1 MHPLIS
7 VVMATYQ
14 GEKYLKIQIES
25 LLAQDYPNLEFI
37 WVDDASTDQ
46 SLSILKEYASK
57 DSRIHIVKNLNNEGH
72 NAAFEKGMK
81 AANGELIALSDQD
94 DYWIPTKLSALF
106 NGIGDYSLIY
116 SDSQLIDQV
125 GRELPIKMSDLKR
138 QIPYSSPLMYTFGAW
153 APGHTMLFKK
163 EVLETA
169 LPLSNWVTHDYLLG
183 FSATCH
189 NGIAYI
195 AISLVHYRQHESNAI
210 GADLKKAK
218 KLYQNRAERKLR
230 ICERIKI
237 LAERCCYQEEKQIFE
252 QLYLDF
258 LGNSLINRIRR
269 FKTVMKYR
277 EDMLAYKGKSSLGNF
292 MYCFKLLFGIY

>member
-1 MHPLIS
+1 
-7 VVMATYQ
+7 MATYQ

-46 SLSILKEYASK
+46 SLSILEEYASK

-106 NGIGDYSLIY
+106 NGMGDCSLIY

-153 APGHTMLFKK
+153 APGHTMLLKK

-183 FSATCH
+183 FAATCH

-195 AISLVHYRQHESNAI
+195 PISMVHYRQHESNAI

-218 KLYQNRAERKLR
+218 KLYQTRAERKLR

-258 LGNSLINRIRR
+258 LGNSLVNRIRR

>member
-1 MHPLIS
+1 MHPLVS

-14 GEKYLKIQIES
+14 GEKYLEIQIES

-46 SLSILKEYASK
+46 SLSILKKYAHQ
-57 DSRIHIVKNLNNEGH
+57 DTRIHILENLINEGH

-81 AANGELIALSDQD
+81 AANGAYIALSDQD
-94 DYWIPTKLSALF
+94 DYWVSSKISTLVH
-106 NGIGDYSLIY
+106 GIGNCSLIY
-116 SDSQLIDQV
+116 SDSQLINQD
-125 GRELPIKMSDLKR
+125 GRTLPIKMSNLKR

-163 EVLETA
+163 DLLETA
-169 LPLSNWVTHDYLLG
+169 LPLSHWVTHDYLLG

-189 NGIAYI
+189 DGIAYI
-195 AISLVHYRQHESNAI
+195 PLSLVHYRQHESNAI

-218 KLYQNRAERKLR
+218 KLYATREERKLR
-230 ICERIKI
+230 ICERVNL
-237 LAERCCYQEEKQIFE
+237 LAKRCRGVKEKVIFE
-252 QLYLDF
+252 QLYRDF
-258 LGNSLINRIRR
+258 SGNSLAHRLRR
-269 FKTVMKYR
+269 FKTVLKYR

-292 MYCFKLLFGIY
+292 FYCFKLLVGIY

>member
-1 MHPLIS
+1 
-7 VVMATYQ
+7 MATYQ

-46 SLSILKEYASK
+46 SLSILKAYASQ
-57 DSRIHIVKNLNNEGH
+57 DARIHIIENLKNEGH
-72 NAAFEKGMK
+72 NAAFERGMK
-81 AANGELIALSDQD
+81 AANGDLIALSDQD
-94 DYWIPTKLSALF
+94 DYWIPSKISTLV
-106 NGIGDYSLIY
+106 NGIGDCSLVY
-116 SDSQLIDQV
+116 SDSQLIDPL
-125 GRELPIKMSDLKR
+125 GKELPLKMSGLKR
-138 QIPYSSPLMYTFGAW
+138 QIAYNSPLMYTFGAW

-195 AISLVHYRQHESNAI
+195 PISMVHYRQHESNAI

-218 KLYQNRAERKLR
+218 KLYNTRSERNMR

-237 LAERCCYQEEKQIFE
+237 LAERCSYSKEKQIFE

-258 LGNSLINRIRR
+258 SGNSLFNRMRR

-277 EDMLAYKGKSSLGNF
+277 DDMLAYKGKSSLGNF
-292 MYCFKLLFGIY
+292 LYCFKLLFGIY

>member
-46 SLSILKEYASK
+46 SLSILKAYASQ
-57 DSRIHIVKNLNNEGH
+57 DARIHIIENFKNEGH

-106 NGIGDYSLIY
+106 NGIGDCSLIY

-195 AISLVHYRQHESNAI
+195 PISMVHYRQHESNAI

-218 KLYQNRAERKLR
+218 KLYQTRAERKLR

-258 LGNSLINRIRR
+258 LGNSLVNRMRR
-269 FKTVMKYR
+269 CKTVMKYR

>member
-1 MHPLIS
+1 
-7 VVMATYQ
+7 MATYQ

-46 SLSILKEYASK
+46 SLSILKAYASQ
-57 DSRIHIVKNLNNEGH
+57 DARIHIIENLKNEGH
-72 NAAFEKGMK
+72 NAAFERGMK
-81 AANGELIALSDQD
+81 AANGDLIALSDQD
-94 DYWIPTKLSALF
+94 DYWIPSKISTLV
-106 NGIGDYSLIY
+106 NGIGDCSLVY
-116 SDSQLIDQV
+116 SDSQLIDPL
-125 GRELPIKMSDLKR
+125 GKELPLKMSSLKR
-138 QIPYSSPLMYTFGAW
+138 QIAYNSPLMYTFGAW

-195 AISLVHYRQHESNAI
+195 PISMVHYRQHVSNAI

-218 KLYQNRAERKLR
+218 KLYNTRSERNMR

-237 LAERCCYQEEKQIFE
+237 LAERCSYSKEKQIFE

-258 LGNSLINRIRR
+258 SGNSLINRMRR
-269 FKTVMKYR
+269 CKTVMKYR
-277 EDMLAYKGKSSLGNF
+277 DDMLAYKGKSSLGNF
-292 MYCFKLLFGIY
+292 LYCFKLLFSIY

>member
-1 MHPLIS
+1 
-7 VVMATYQ
+7 
-14 GEKYLKIQIES
+14 
-25 LLAQDYPNLEFI
+25 
-37 WVDDASTDQ
+37 
-46 SLSILKEYASK
+46 LSILKAYACQ
-57 DSRIHIVKNLNNEGH
+57 DARIHIIENLKNEGH

-81 AANGELIALSDQD
+81 VANGEYIALSDQD
-94 DYWIPTKLSALF
+94 DYWVPSKISTLV
-106 NGIGDYSLIY
+106 NGIGNYSLIY
-116 SDSQLIDQV
+116 SDSQLIDQA
-125 GRELPIKMSDLKR
+125 GKELPLKMSSLKR
-138 QIPYSSPLMYTFGAW
+138 QIAYNSPLMYTFGAW

-183 FSATCH
+183 FSATCL

-195 AISLVHYRQHESNAI
+195 PISMVHYRQHESNAI

-218 KLYQNRAERKLR
+218 KLYNTRSERNMR

-237 LAERCCYQEEKQIFE
+237 LAERCNYSKEKQIFE

-258 LGNSLINRIRR
+258 SGNSLFNRMRR

-277 EDMLAYKGKSSLGNF
+277 DDMLAYKGKSSLGNF
-292 MYCFKLLFGIY
+292 LYCFKLLFGIY

>member
-7 VVMATYQ
+7 IVMATYQ

-46 SLSILKEYASK
+46 SLSILKAYASQ
-57 DSRIHIVKNLNNEGH
+57 DARIHIIENLKNEGH

-81 AANGELIALSDQD
+81 VANGEYIALSDQD
-94 DYWIPTKLSALF
+94 DYWVPSKISTLV
-106 NGIGDYSLIY
+106 NGIGNYSLIY
-116 SDSQLIDQV
+116 SDSQLIDQA
-125 GRELPIKMSDLKR
+125 GKELPLKMSSLKR
-138 QIPYSSPLMYTFGAW
+138 QIAYNSPLMYTFGAW

-183 FSATCH
+183 FSATCF

-195 AISLVHYRQHESNAI
+195 PISMVHYRQHESNAI

-218 KLYQNRAERKLR
+218 KLYNTRSERNMR

-237 LAERCCYQEEKQIFE
+237 LAERCNYSKEKQIFE

-258 LGNSLINRIRR
+258 SGNSLFNRMRR

-277 EDMLAYKGKSSLGNF
+277 DDMLAYKGKSSLGNF
-292 MYCFKLLFGIY
+292 LYCFKLLFGIY

>member
-1 MHPLIS
+1 MHPLVS

-46 SLSILKEYASK
+46 SLSILKAYASQ
-57 DSRIHIVKNLNNEGH
+57 DGRIHILENLKNEGH

-81 AANGELIALSDQD
+81 AANGEYIALSDQD
-94 DYWIPTKLSALF
+94 DVWISDKISILV
-106 NGIGDYSLIY
+106 NGIGNCSLIY
-116 SDSQLIDQV
+116 SDSQLIDQE
-125 GRELPIKMSDLKR
+125 GRELSLKMSNLKR
-138 QIPYSSPLMYTFGAW
+138 QIPYNSPLMYTFGAW
-153 APGHTMLFKK
+153 APGHSMLFKK
-163 EVLETA
+163 KVLETA

-195 AISLVHYRQHESNAI
+195 PNSLVHYRQHESNAI

-218 KLYQNRAERKLR
+218 KLYRTRAERNLR
-230 ICERIKI
+230 ICERIKLI
-237 LAERCCYQEEKQIFE
+237 ADRCHDSKEKQILK
-252 QLYLDF
+252 QLSLDF
-258 LGNSLINRIRR
+258 KGNSLVNRIRR
-269 FKTVMKYR
+269 CKTVLKYR
-277 EDMLAYKGKSSLGNF
+277 DDMLAYKGKSNLGNF
-292 MYCFKLLFGIY
+292 LYCFKLLFGIY

>member
-1 MHPLIS
+1 MHPLVS

-14 GEKYLKIQIES
+14 GEKYLKTQIES

-37 WVDDASTDQ
+37 WVDDASADQ
-46 SLSILKEYASK
+46 SLSILKEYAK
-57 DSRIHIVKNLNNEGH
+57 QDVRIHILENLVNEGH
-72 NAAFEKGMK
+72 NSAFEKGMK
-81 AANGELIALSDQD
+81 AANGEYIALSDQD
-94 DYWIPTKLSALF
+94 DYWVASKISTLV
-106 NGIGDYSLIY
+106 NGIGNCSLVY
-116 SDSQLIDQV
+116 SDSQLIDQE
-125 GRELPIKMSDLKR
+125 GKELPIKMSNLKR
-138 QIPYSSPLMYTFGAW
+138 QIPYKSPLMYTFGAW

-163 EVLETA
+163 DLLETA

-189 NGIAYI
+189 EGIAYI
-195 AISLVHYRQHESNAI
+195 PISLVHYRQHESNAI

-218 KLYQNRAERKLR
+218 KLYKTRAERKLR

-237 LAERCCYQEEKQIFE
+237 LAERCCESKEKQIFE

-258 LGNSLINRIRR
+258 LGDSLVNRMRR

-277 EDMLAYKGKSSLGNF
+277 DDMLAYKGKSPLGNF
-292 MYCFKLLFGIY
+292 LYCFKLLFGIY

>member
-1 MHPLIS
+1 
-7 VVMATYQ
+7 MATYQ

-46 SLSILKEYASK
+46 SLSILKAYASQ
-57 DSRIHIVKNLNNEGH
+57 DARIHIIENLKNEGH
-72 NAAFEKGMK
+72 NAAFERGMK
-81 AANGELIALSDQD
+81 AANGDLLALSDQD
-94 DYWIPTKLSALF
+94 DYWIPSKISTLV
-106 NGIGDYSLIY
+106 NGIGDCSLVY
-116 SDSQLIDQV
+116 SDSQLIDPL
-125 GRELPIKMSDLKR
+125 GKELPLKMSSLKR
-138 QIPYSSPLMYTFGAW
+138 QIAYNSPLMYTFGAW

-189 NGIAYI
+189 NGIEYI
-195 AISLVHYRQHESNAI
+195 PISMVHYRQHESNAI

-218 KLYQNRAERKLR
+218 KLYNTRSERNMR

-237 LAERCCYQEEKQIFE
+237 LAERCSYSKEKQIFE

-258 LGNSLINRIRR
+258 SGNSLINRMRR
-269 FKTVMKYR
+269 CKTVMKYR
-277 EDMLAYKGKSSLGNF
+277 DDMLAYKGKSSLGNF
-292 MYCFKLLFGIY
+292 LYCFKLLFSIY

>member
-1 MHPLIS
+1 
-7 VVMATYQ
+7 MATYQ

-46 SLSILKEYASK
+46 SLSILKAYANQ
-57 DSRIHIVKNLNNEGH
+57 DARIHIIENFKNEGH

-106 NGIGDYSLIY
+106 NGIGDCSLIY

-163 EVLETA
+163 DLLETA

-189 NGIAYI
+189 NGIAYLP
-195 AISLVHYRQHESNAI
+195 ISLVHYRQHESNAI

-218 KLYQNRAERKLR
+218 KLYKSRAERKLR
-230 ICERIKI
+230 ICERVNL
-237 LAERCCYQEEKQIFE
+237 LAERCCDTKEKLIFE
-252 QLYLDF
+252 QLYRDF
-258 LGNSLINRIRR
+258 CGNTLAHRLRR
-269 FKTVMKYR
+269 FITVFKYR
-277 EDMLAYKGKSSLGNF
+277 NDMLAYKGKSSIGNF

>member
-1 MHPLIS
+1 MHPLVS

-46 SLSILKEYASK
+46 SLSILKAYASQ
-57 DSRIHIVKNLNNEGH
+57 DARIHILENLKNEGH

-81 AANGELIALSDQD
+81 AANGEYIALSDQD
-94 DYWIPTKLSALF
+94 DVWISDKISILV
-106 NGIGDYSLIY
+106 NGIGNCSLIY
-116 SDSQLIDQV
+116 SDSQLIDQE
-125 GRELPIKMSDLKR
+125 GRELSLKMSNLKR
-138 QIPYSSPLMYTFGAW
+138 QIPYNSPLMYTFGAW
-153 APGHTMLFKK
+153 APGHSMLFKK
-163 EVLETA
+163 KVLETA

-195 AISLVHYRQHESNAI
+195 PNSLVHYRQHESNAI

-218 KLYQNRAERKLR
+218 KLYRTRAERNLR
-230 ICERIKI
+230 ICERVKLI
-237 LAERCCYQEEKQIFE
+237 ADRCHDSKEKQILK
-252 QLYLDF
+252 QLSFDF
-258 LGNSLINRIRR
+258 KGNSLVNRIRR
-269 FKTVMKYR
+269 CKTVLKYR
-277 EDMLAYKGKSSLGNF
+277 DDMLAYKGKSNLGNF
-292 MYCFKLLFGIY
+292 LYCFKLLFGIY

>member
-1 MHPLIS
+1 MHPLVS

-14 GEKYLKIQIES
+14 GEKYLKTQIES

-37 WVDDASTDQ
+37 WVDDASADQ
-46 SLSILKEYASK
+46 SLSILKEYAK
-57 DSRIHIVKNLNNEGH
+57 QDVRIHILENLVNEGH

-81 AANGELIALSDQD
+81 AANGEYIALSDQD
-94 DYWIPTKLSALF
+94 DYWVASKISTLV
-106 NGIGDYSLIY
+106 NGIGNCSLVY
-116 SDSQLIDQV
+116 SDSQLIDQE
-125 GRELPIKMSDLKR
+125 GKELPIKMSNLKR
-138 QIPYSSPLMYTFGAW
+138 QIPYKSPLMYTFGAW

-163 EVLETA
+163 DLLETA

-189 NGIAYI
+189 EGIAYI
-195 AISLVHYRQHESNAI
+195 PISLVHYRQHESNAI

-218 KLYQNRAERKLR
+218 KLYKTRAERKLR

-237 LAERCCYQEEKQIFE
+237 LAERCCESKEKQIFE

-258 LGNSLINRIRR
+258 IGDSLVNRIRR
-269 FKTVMKYR
+269 CKTVMKYR
-277 EDMLAYKGKSSLGNF
+277 DDMLAYKGKSPLGNF
-292 MYCFKLLFGIY
+292 LYCFKLLFGIY

>member
-1 MHPLIS
+1 MHPLVT
-7 VVMATYQ
+7 VVMTTYQ

-37 WVDDASTDQ
+37 WVDYASTDQ
-46 SLSILKEYASK
+46 SLSILKEYASQ
-57 DSRIHIVKNLNNEGH
+57 DVRIHIIENLKNEGH
-72 NAAFEKGMK
+72 NAAFERGMK
-81 AANGELIALSDQD
+81 VANGDLIALSDQD
-94 DYWIPTKLSALF
+94 DYWVPSKISTLV
-106 NGIGDYSLIY
+106 NGIGDCSLVY
-116 SDSQLIDQV
+116 SDSQLIDPL
-125 GRELPIKMSDLKR
+125 GKELPLKMSSLKR
-138 QIPYSSPLMYTFGAW
+138 QIAYNSPLMYTFGAW

-195 AISLVHYRQHESNAI
+195 PISMVHYRQHESNAI

-218 KLYQNRAERKLR
+218 KLYNTRSERNMR

-237 LAERCCYQEEKQIFE
+237 LAERCNYSEEKQIFE

-258 LGNSLINRIRR
+258 SGNSLFNRMRR
-269 FKTVMKYR
+269 CKTVMKYR
-277 EDMLAYKGKSSLGNF
+277 DDMLAYKGKSSLGNF
-292 MYCFKLLFGIY
+292 LYCFKLLFGIY

>member
-37 WVDDASTDQ
+37 WVDDASTDH
-46 SLSILKEYASK
+46 SLSILKAFASQ
-57 DSRIHIVKNLNNEGH
+57 DARIHIIENLKNEGH

-81 AANGELIALSDQD
+81 AASGDLIALSDQD
-94 DYWIPTKLSALF
+94 DYWVPSKISTLF
-106 NGIGDYSLIY
+106 NGIGDCSLVY
-116 SDSQLIDQV
+116 SDSQLIDPL
-125 GRELPIKMSDLKR
+125 GKELPLKMSSLKR
-138 QIPYSSPLMYTFGAW
+138 QIAYNSPLMYTFGAW

-195 AISLVHYRQHESNAI
+195 PISLVHYRQHESNVI

-218 KLYQNRAERKLR
+218 KLYQTRSERNMR

-237 LAERCCYQEEKQIFE
+237 LAERCSYSYEKQIFE

-258 LGNSLINRIRR
+258 SGNSLFNRMRR
-269 FKTVMKYR
+269 FKTVMTYR
-277 EDMLAYKGKSSLGNF
+277 DDMLAYKGKSPLGNF

>member
-46 SLSILKEYASK
+46 SLSILEEYASK

-106 NGIGDYSLIY
+106 NGMGDCSLIY

-183 FSATCH
+183 FAATCH

-195 AISLVHYRQHESNAI
+195 PISMVHYRQHESNAI

-218 KLYQNRAERKLR
+218 KLYQTRAERKLR

-258 LGNSLINRIRR
+258 LGNSLVNRIRR

>member
-1 MHPLIS
+1 
-7 VVMATYQ
+7 MATYQ

>member
-1 MHPLIS
+1 MHPLVS

-46 SLSILKEYASK
+46 SLSILKEYAGQ
-57 DSRIHIVKNLNNEGH
+57 DPRIHILENSVNEGH

-81 AANGELIALSDQD
+81 AANGEYIALSDQD
-94 DYWIPTKLSALF
+94 DYWIPSKLSALF
-106 NGIGDYSLIY
+106 DGIGNCSLIY
-116 SDSQLIDQV
+116 SDSQLIDQD
-125 GRELPIKMSDLKR
+125 GRLLPIKMSDLKR
-138 QIPYSSPLMYTFGAW
+138 QIPYNSPLMYTFGAW

-163 EVLETA
+163 NLLETA

-189 NGIAYI
+189 EGIAYI
-195 AISLVHYRQHESNAI
+195 PISMVHYRQHESNAI

-218 KLYQNRAERKLR
+218 KLYQTRAERKSR
-230 ICERIKI
+230 ICERIKL
-237 LAERCCYQEEKQIFE
+237 LADRCCESKEKQIFE

-258 LGNSLINRIRR
+258 LGDSLVNRMRR

-277 EDMLAYKGKSSLGNF
+277 DDMLAYKGKSPLGNF
-292 MYCFKLLFGIY
+292 LYCFKLLFGIY

>member
-1 MHPLIS
+1 MHPLVS

-14 GEKYLKIQIES
+14 GEKYLETQIES

-46 SLSILKEYASK
+46 SLSILKKYAHQ
-57 DSRIHIVKNLNNEGH
+57 DSRIQIIENLVNHGH

-81 AANGELIALSDQD
+81 AAQGEYIALSDQD
-94 DYWIPTKLSALF
+94 DFWVSSKISTLLH
-106 NGIGDYSLIY
+106 GIGNCSLIY
-116 SDSQLIDQV
+116 SDSQLIDQE
-125 GRELPIKMSDLKR
+125 GKAMPIKMSNLKR

-163 EVLETA
+163 DLLETA

-189 NGIAYI
+189 KGIAYLP
-195 AISLVHYRQHESNAI
+195 ISLVHYRQHESNAI

-218 KLYQNRAERKLR
+218 KLYNTRAERRLR
-230 ICERIKI
+230 ICERVNL
-237 LAERCCYQEEKQIFE
+237 LAERCSDTKEKRIFE
-252 QLYLDF
+252 QLHRDF
-258 LGNSLINRIRR
+258 SGNTLAHRLRR
-269 FKTVMKYR
+269 FTTVLKYR
-277 EDMLAYKGKSSLGNF
+277 DDMLAYKGKSKLGNF
-292 MYCFKLLFGIY
+292 LYCFKLLFGIY

>member
-7 VVMATYQ
+7 IVMATYQ

-46 SLSILKEYASK
+46 SLSILKAYASQ
-57 DSRIHIVKNLNNEGH
+57 DARIHIIENPKNEGH
-72 NAAFEKGMK
+72 NAAFERGMK
-81 AANGELIALSDQD
+81 AANGDLLALSDQD
-94 DYWIPTKLSALF
+94 DYWIPSKISTLV
-106 NGIGDYSLIY
+106 NGIGDCSLVY
-116 SDSQLIDQV
+116 SDSQLMDPL
-125 GRELPIKMSDLKR
+125 GKGLPLKMSSLKR
-138 QIPYSSPLMYTFGAW
+138 QIAYNSPLMYTFGAW

-195 AISLVHYRQHESNAI
+195 PISMVHYRQHESNAI

-218 KLYQNRAERKLR
+218 KLYNTRSERNMR

-237 LAERCCYQEEKQIFE
+237 LAERCSYSKEKQIFE

-258 LGNSLINRIRR
+258 SGNSLINRMRR
-269 FKTVMKYR
+269 CKTVMKYR
-277 EDMLAYKGKSSLGNF
+277 DDMLAYKGKSSLGNF
-292 MYCFKLLFGIY
+292 LYCFKLLFSIY